1 MIWVILTLIFVFL
14 AIFIKQ
20 ILGFFSET
28 SGTSFKAYVG
38 RGVCIILAFLCFAHT
53 SIVFVRDEHF
63 LAVTKIYMGSD
74 MAPGQI
80 VAAPWQKGPQAWII
94 PPGFHFIP
102 FFTVVYDDYTIP
114 EVNVPSGHYV
124 ILTAKDGKVLP
135 QGEFVAPEWEDTKM
149 LDAMHFLGFDGG
161 EKNYKEARGTK
172 GPQLTVLT
180 PGNFRVNPYLF
191 QVSQPLKAKTINA
204 GFVGV
209 VKSNV
214 GPEYTG
220 PTILPPDSTAVY
232 LSSPVVPKG
241 YRGIWKEVLIPG
253 AYYMNEVAYTITDID
268 TRMQTWEYIG
278 GFKQRWI
285 DLKVDDAGN
294 IVQSERAIDV
304 PIPQGSA
311 DMAILLRVENWDIFL
326 DSRIQ
331 VQVAPTNAPF
341 IVASVGGIK
350 EVEDKVITPMYRAIL
365 RNIIARNTTEVVEEK
380 GVKKEIIR
388 QRKAL
393 DLLYQRSE
401 LESEVEKE
409 LIPQGM
415 KVGITISQVLFGD
428 PAVPPELLI
437 PGKRQQL
444 ASQLM
449 DTYRQEKIAQS
460 ERVNSENEKAKAN
473 QQSGLVQSQI
483 GIQIADNN
491 AAARKKSGEG
501 EEAYM
506 KAVARGQEAQANI
519 LGKDKAYELA
529 YIKVIMD
536 TIKEHPDIIKMP
548 NTLVM
553 GENSGF
559 TGAAAILGGSNIGL
573 GIKPEP
579 GIQPKTK

>member
-1 MIWVILTLIFVFL
+1 MKPILKMFDENWGTGFKSFIARGLCVIF
-14 AIFIKQ
+14 
-20 ILGFFSET
+20 
-28 SGTSFKAYVG
+28 
-38 RGVCIILAFLCFAHT
+38 AFLCFANT
-53 SIVFVRDEHF
+53 SIVFVKDGHF
-63 LAVTKIYMGSD
+63 LAVTKVYMGSD
-74 MAPGQI
+74 MTAGQI
-80 VAAPWQKGPQAWII
+80 IAGPWQKGPQAWVI

-102 FFTVVYDDYTIP
+102 FFTVIYDDTTCQ
-114 EVNVPSGHYV
+114 EVVVPRDSYV
-124 ILTAKDGKVLP
+124 ILTAKEGKPLP
-135 QGEFVAPEWEDTKM
+135 IGEFVAPEWEDSSM
-149 LDAMHFLGFDGG
+149 LDATHFLGFDVG
-161 EKNYKEARGTK
+161 EKNYKGPKGVK
-172 GPQLTVLT
+172 GPQLTVIT
-180 PGNFRVNPYLF
+180 PGNFRINPYLF
-191 QVSQPLKAKTINA
+191 SVSEPKKAKIVNA

-214 GPEYTG
+214 GPEYSG
-220 PTILPPDSTAVY
+220 EVILPPDSTAVY

-241 YRGIWKEVLIPG
+241 YKGIWKDVLIPG
-253 AYYMNEVAYTITDID
+253 AYYMNEVAYTISDID

-285 DLKVDDAGN
+285 DLKVGDDGN
-294 IVQSERAIDV
+294 IIQTERTIDV
-304 PIPQGSA
+304 PVPAGSA

-365 RNIIARNTTEVVEEK
+365 RNIISRNTVEIIEEK
-380 GVKKEIIR
+380 GVKREIIR

-393 DLLYQRSE
+393 DLLYYRSQI
-401 LESEVEKE
+401 ESEVEKE

-449 DTYRQEKIAQS
+449 ETYKQEKIAQS
-460 ERVNSENEKAKAN
+460 ERVNTENERARAN
-473 QQSGLVQSQI
+473 QQGGLVQSQI
-483 GIQIADNN
+483 GINIAENN
-491 AAARKKSGEG
+491 ATARKKSGEG
-501 EEAYM
+501 EELYM

-519 LGKDKAYELA
+519 LGKEKAYELA
-529 YIKVIMD
+529 YIKIVMD
-536 TIKEHPDIIKMP
+536 TIKEHPEIIKMP

-573 GIKPEP
+573 GLLKQEP
-579 GIQPKTK
+579 SAIPQPKTK

>member
-1 MIWVILTLIFVFL
+1 MFWVVAALVFVFL
-14 AIFIKQ
+14 AIFIKP
-20 ILGFFSET
+20 ILSLFSET
-28 SGTSFKAYVG
+28 SGTSFKAYIG
-38 RGVCIILAFLCFAHT
+38 RGICIILAFLCFAHT
-53 SIVFVRDEHF
+53 SIVFVKDGHF
-63 LAVTKIYMGSD
+63 LAVTRVYMGND
-74 MAPGQI
+74 MAAGQI
-80 VAAPWQKGPQAWII
+80 IAAPWQKGPQAWII

-102 FFTVVYDDYTIP
+102 FFTVVYDDLNVP
-114 EVNVPSGHYV
+114 ELNVPSGHYV

-149 LDAMHFLGFDGG
+149 IDAIHFLGFDTG
-161 EKNYKEARGTK
+161 EKTYKGPRGTK

-180 PGNFRVNPYLF
+180 PGNFRINPYLF
-191 QVSQPLKAKTINA
+191 QVSPAKPAKIVNA

-214 GPEYTG
+214 GPEYSG

-294 IVQSERAIDV
+294 IVQTERVID
-304 PIPQGSA
+304 IPPLPQAA

-365 RNIIARNTTEVVEEK
+365 RNIISRNTVETIEEK
-380 GVKKEIIR
+380 GVKKEIVR

-393 DLLYQRSE
+393 DLLYQRAQI
-401 LESEVEKE
+401 ESEVEKE

-449 DTYRQEKIAQS
+449 DTYRQEKIAQG
-460 ERVNSENEKAKAN
+460 ERVNSENEKARAN
-473 QQSGLVQSQI
+473 QQSELVKSQI
-483 GIQIADNN
+483 GIQVADNN

-573 GIKPEP
+573 GLKETPAP
-579 GIQPKTK
+579 QLKTK